1 MIVAMLDLW
10 HVDFSMGVIVDTL
23 NLWHMYVLGGISI
36 FVVIVCIV
44 IVIVI
49 IC

>member
-1 MIVAMLDLW
+1 MFVDILDLW

-23 NLWHMYVLGGISI
+23 NLWHMYVLGGNSN

-44 IVIVI
+44 IVI